1 MPRQSSKLPD
11 QCSLGQLIKMTINSL
26 TNDHLILLC
35 VTFTNVHAKVLQN
48 ASEALHQYYSLNFFE
63 IYSEGDVQH
72 LLSAA
77 ESGIP
82 PTTSL
87 RLTSRPPHKII
98 FLSCSLQD
106 GIVQH
111 M

>member
-1 MPRQSSKLPD
+1 MSRQSSKLPD
-11 QCSLGQLIKMTINSL
+11 QCSLGQLIEMTINSL

-35 VTFTNVHAKVLQN
+35 VTFTNVYAKVLQN
-48 ASEALHQYYSLNFFE
+48 ASEALHHYYSLNFFE
-63 IYSEGDVQH
+63 IYSEGV
-72 LLSAA
+72 LSAA

-82 PTTSL
+82 PTTTL
-87 RLTSRPPHKII
+87 CLTSRPPYKII